1 MYNNPNLK
9 DLSKKQISKQKTNFF
24 IFACAILNKKLFSYG
39 LMLVR
44 AFQDT
49 LMNLDNPNLKDL
61 SK

>member
-1 MYNNPNLK
+1 MC
-9 DLSKKQISKQKTNFF
+9 NFEQETV
-24 IFACAILNKKLFSYG
+24 LYG
-39 LMLVR
+39 PMLVW